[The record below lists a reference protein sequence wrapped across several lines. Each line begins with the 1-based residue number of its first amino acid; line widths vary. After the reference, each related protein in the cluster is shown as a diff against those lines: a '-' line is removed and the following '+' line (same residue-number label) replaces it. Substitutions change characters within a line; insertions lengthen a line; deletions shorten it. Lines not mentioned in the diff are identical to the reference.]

1 MAGWE
6 SCEGALWFECL
17 CVAAG
22 ELTWLFSRTPVRR
35 SQRSA
40 CSKAGD
46 NWVKHVKSDRKRELR
61 ERLLCSLVG
70 FRLVLF

>member
-17 CVAAG
+17 CVDAG
-22 ELTWLFSRTPVRR
+22 ELTRLFSRTPVRR
-35 SQRSA
+35 SQPVPRLVTH
-40 CSKAGD
+40 
-46 NWVKHVKSDRKRELR
+46 WVKHVKSDRKRELR

-70 FRLVLF
+70 FGFVLF